1 MVDARGLLPGEDL
14 VTQGL
19 RDLAQGVS
27 SLHSLLVLIG
37 APRLRRLGV
46 TIPSQKN
53 IPAHPEHAL
62 YYYLQG
68 ENAKDV
74 HSRYNSLIR
83 RLVSYERALERQ

>member
-1 MVDARGLLPGEDL
+1 MLDTRGQFPGEEL
-14 VTQGL
+14 VEKGL
-19 RDLAQGVS
+19 RDLALGIS
-27 SLHSLLVLIG
+27 SSYALLVLIG

-68 ENAKDV
+68 ENVDGV